1 VAKYHGRDGV
11 VYLATTGAGT
21 ATNVVSLNRWS
32 LDLQQDRE
40 ETTSFGATNKTYV
53 AGLRDVQGELEGF
66 YDETET
72 KPWTAATSATGC
84 YLFLYPS
91 SSAVTKFA
99 GGPAWLDM
107 SIETPIDGPVSISGS
122 FGANGSWTISL

>member
-1 VAKYHGRDGV
+1 MAKYHGRDGV

-21 ATNVVSLNRWS
+21 ATNVASLNRWS

-66 YDETET
+66 YDDTEA
-72 KPWTAATSATGC
+72 KPWTASTSTTGC

-91 SSAVTKFA
+91 SSAPTKFA

-107 SIETPIDGPVSISGS
+107 SIETPIDGPVTISGS
-122 FGANGSWTISL
+122 FGANGGWTISL

>member
-1 VAKYHGRDGV
+1 MAKYHGRDGV

-21 ATNVVSLNRWS
+21 ATNVVALNRWS

-72 KPWTAATSATGC
+72 KPWTASTSATGC

-107 SIETPIDGPVSISGS
+107 SIETPIDGPVTVSGS
-122 FGANGSWTISL
+122 FGANGAWVISL